1 MANPYSEALLDTV
14 TSTGIT
20 GMMMRDFV
28 NNAQPTSQEDA
39 LSKIDEFVT
48 NPSMAG
54 FVRNEISKP
63 SYNLSG
69 LLATAE
75 AQKPENRA
83 ATRQANALSEAGFS
97 PTPLWNLP
105 DNVEAAAYYV
115 NPAQFDAKELPYNM
129 VGVGATNYGVDLDNV
144 TDRFQ
149 NIWETYG
156 QYAEGVKPW
165 SESPI
170 PESEAKMGGN
180 KSIWNGMKDFLGPQG
195 GGSRGRY
202 GPEAAAAYENYLKTG
217 QISDALPVGFA
228 FDAFDYGGRYT
239 GNKFQNKKGSIF
251 DRFVAPAL
259 TIGASIINPYLGAA
273 TAATIGGI
281 QGKPIG
287 DIALDAAQAGAAG
300 AGAGIVRGAG
310 GFANLSPGQIA
321 KLTALTAGNT
331 LATGL
336 RTDFDPALT
345 GLTAA
350 TTSGGLS
357 SAAGALGDVLPDA
370 ITDIPGNIGDALG
383 NPIQGIRDAL
393 PDFMT
398 GASNLPSNIP
408 EGAFDLEGALTS
420 QIPDPLFPNGIPLET
435 NSGYYLPNWRNAS
448 NQLVDNPLVNLNNSY
463 IANTL
468 SPDDV
473 NYFDTSPN
481 VNRGLFNDNFVAAEN
496 NPFDYV
502 GTNAVTGFDVP
513 NPVPGFSSVVAPT
526 VDIPASTTSLS
537 PTAPGQGFVSPDY
550 SLPILT
556 PEEQLTNSLFP
567 EGSTADTTLQNNIN
581 PFLRSDSFI
590 TPEIPDPAVDTLFG
604 EGQFNVNNP
613 FADQP
618 NYIDEFTLEPD
629 SILDKIKDNPFEA
642 TKLAL
647 GAASEFFPDETATAT
662 AGASGNPFQM
672 PQAPAVT
679 GRPRMPYELGFT
691 PMEFTPINYRSFY
704 NPFMGV

>member
-1 MANPYSEALLDTV
+1 MLSADQYFGLLGQ
-14 TSTGIT
+14 TGKNLP
-20 GMMMRDFV
+20 DNV
-28 NNAQPTSQEDA
+28 EPTEENIASYEQGVDVRNKLASMSLEDA
-39 LSKIDEFVT
+39 KNDDSL
-48 NPSMAG
+48 AG
-54 FVRNEISKP
+54 SIQFHPDYVPDSREVQN
-63 SYNLSG
+63 
-69 LLATAE
+69 
-75 AQKPENRA
+75 QKQSLR
-83 ATRQANALSEAGFS
+83 SAGFS
-97 PTPLWNLP
+97 DTPLWNLP
-105 DNVEAAAYYV
+105 DNVEPAAYYV

-149 NIWETYG
+149 NIWEVYG

-195 GGSRGRY
+195 SGSRGRY

-251 DRFVAPAL
+251 DRFVAPVL
-259 TIGASIINPYLGAA
+259 TAGATIFNPYLGMA
-273 TAATIGGI
+273 TAAGVGAA
-281 QGKPIG
+281 QGKSPG
-287 DIALDAAQAGAAG
+287 EIALNAGQAFVGGGGFNPTTAAG
-300 AGAGIVRGAG
+300 RLGV
-310 GFANLSPGQIA
+310 
-321 KLTALTAGNT
+321 TAGNT

-336 RTDFDPALT
+336 RTDFDPLSMALT
-345 GLTAA
+345 GGA
-350 TTSGGLS
+350 TY
-357 SAAGALGDVLPDA
+357 
-370 ITDIPGNIGDALG
+370 LG
-383 NPIQGIRDAL
+383 NAPE
-393 PDFMT
+393 
-398 GASNLPSNIP
+398 IP
-408 EGAFDLEGALTS
+408 TTDYLNPTAD
-420 QIPDPLFPNGIPLET
+420 IPDPLFPDGSSLST
-435 NSGYYLPNWRNAS
+435 NLTNDSFVP
-448 NQLVDNPLVNLNNSY
+448 P
-463 IANTL
+463 
-468 SPDDV
+468 
-473 NYFDTSPN
+473 TS
-481 VNRGLFNDNFVAAEN
+481 
-496 NPFDYV
+496 NPFNYV
-502 GTNAVTGFDVP
+502 GTSS
-513 NPVPGFSSVVAPT
+513 VPGFSPVIPPT

-537 PTAPGQGFVSPDY
+537 PTAPGQGFSPDY
-550 SLPILT
+550 SLPIPT
-556 PEEQLTNSLFP
+556 AEQQLTDSLFP
-567 EGSTADTTLQNNIN
+567 EGGTAEATLQNNIN

-590 TPEIPDPAVDTLFG
+590 PPEIPDPAVDTLFG

-647 GAASEFFPDETATAT
+647 GAAGEFFPDETAT

-691 PMEFTPINYRSFY
+691 PMEFKPINYRSFY
-704 NPFMGV
+704 NPYMGV

>member
-20 GMMMRDFV
+20 GMMMRNFV

-63 SYNLSG
+63 NYNLSG

-105 DNVEAAAYYV
+105 DNVEPAAYYV

-195 GGSRGRY
+195 SGSRGRY

-259 TIGASIINPYLGAA
+259 TIGASIVNPYLGAA

-300 AGAGIVRGAG
+300 YGAGIVRGAG

-336 RTDFDPALT
+336 RTDFDPVLT

-408 EGAFDLEGALTS
+408 EGAFDLEGALTG
-420 QIPDPLFPNGIPLET
+420 QIPDPLFPDGVPIST
-435 NSGYYLPNWRNAS
+435 N
-448 NQLVDNPLVNLNNSY
+448 
-463 IANTL
+463 L
-468 SPDDV
+468 S
-473 NYFDTSPN
+473 S
-481 VNRGLFNDNFVAAEN
+481 DNFIAPSG
-496 NPFDYV
+496 NPFSYV
-502 GTNAVTGFDVP
+502 GTNAVTGFDVA

-567 EGSTADTTLQNNIN
+567 EGGTADTTLQNNIN
-581 PFLRSDSFI
+581 PFLMSDSFI
-590 TPEIPDPAVDTLFG
+590 PPEIPDPVVDTLFG
-604 EGQFNVNNP
+604 EGQFAVNNP
-613 FADQP
+613 FATQP

-647 GAASEFFPDETATAT
+647 SAAGEFFPDETATAT
-662 AGASGNPFQM
+662 AGSSGNPFEM
-672 PQAPAVT
+672 PKAPAVT
-679 GRPRMPYELGFT
+679 GRQPIPYELGYT
-691 PMEFTPINYRSFY
+691 PMQFTPINYRSFY
-704 NPFMGV
+704 NPFMGA

>member
-1 MANPYSEALLDTV
+1 MLAANSFFGLLGR
-14 TSTGIT
+14 TG
-20 GMMMRDFV
+20 RDLPG
-28 NNAQPTSQEDA
+28 NIEPTQENLKAYEQGVDVRNKLASMSLEDA
-39 LSKIDEFVT
+39 KNDDS
-48 NPSMAG
+48 
-54 FVRNEISKP
+54 
-63 SYNLSG
+63 
-69 LLATAE
+69 TASSIIFHPDYVPDSRE
-75 AQKPENRA
+75 VQNQKQSLR
-83 ATRQANALSEAGFS
+83 SAGFS
-97 PTPLWNLP
+97 DTALWNLP

-115 NPAQFDAKELPYNM
+115 KPGQFDAKELPYNM
-129 VGVGATNYGVDLDNV
+129 VGLGATNYGVDLDNV

-195 GGSRGRY
+195 SGSRGRY

-273 TAATIGGI
+273 TAAAIGVG
-281 QGKPIG
+281 QGKPFG

-310 GFANLSPGQIA
+310 GFANLSPSQIA

-336 RTDFDPALT
+336 RTDFDPLAT

-357 SAAGALGDVLPDA
+357 SAAGALGDALPDA

-408 EGAFDLEGALTS
+408 EGAFDLEGALTG
-420 QIPDPLFPNGIPLET
+420 QIPDPLFPNGSSVST
-435 NSGYYLPNWRNAS
+435 N
-448 NQLVDNPLVNLNNSY
+448 LVNDSFFP
-463 IANTL
+463 T
-468 SPDDV
+468 
-473 NYFDTSPN
+473 TS
-481 VNRGLFNDNFVAAEN
+481 
-496 NPFDYV
+496 NPFNYV

-567 EGSTADTTLQNNIN
+567 EGGTADTTLQNNIN

-590 TPEIPDPAVDTLFG
+590 PPEIPDPAVDTLFG
-604 EGQFNVNNP
+604 EGQFAVNNP
-613 FADQP
+613 FATQP

-647 GAASEFFPDETATAT
+647 GAASEFFP
-662 AGASGNPFQM
+662 N
-672 PQAPAVT
+672 
-679 GRPRMPYELGFT
+679 
-691 PMEFTPINYRSFY
+691 
-704 NPFMGV
+704 